1 MPTNISSGLNRSEMK
16 QIEIEQIQI
25 TPEALAQ
32 LGDGEIAYVKTIRSE
47 DVHTLFPQAP
57 EIEPGL
63 KLFALHAA
71 DGTPI
76 MLTDSREAA
85 LANAASQE
93 LEMVSVH

>member
-1 MPTNISSGLNRSEMK
+1 MSELSRIEMN
-16 QIEIEQIQI
+16 EIEMS
-25 TPEALAQ
+25 PEALAQ

-47 DVHTLFPQAP
+47 DVHTLFPQVP

-63 KLFALHAA
+63 QLFALHAA

-85 LANAASQE
+85 IANAASQQ